1 MVLTG
6 RIENGDFN
14 IIESLPNKSSRCS
27 KFESIISNTL
37 NNLNVTTSNNFQTI
51 IKAITNTKEK
61 DIVMNKN
68 NILSVI
74 ENLEDGKCKLED
86 EINYA
91 FDNAIIVKKWAI
103 MEKLDGKIGDLN
115 DAM

>member
-1 MVLTG
+1 
-6 RIENGDFN
+6 
-14 IIESLPNKSSRCS
+14 
-27 KFESIISNTL
+27 
-37 NNLNVTTSNNFQTI
+37 
-51 IKAITNTKEK
+51 
-61 DIVMNKN
+61 MNKN